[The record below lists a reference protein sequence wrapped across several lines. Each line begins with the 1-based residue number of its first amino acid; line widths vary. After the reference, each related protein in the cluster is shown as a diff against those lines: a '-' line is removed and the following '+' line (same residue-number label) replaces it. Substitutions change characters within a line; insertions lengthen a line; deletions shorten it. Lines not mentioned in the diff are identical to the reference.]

1 MPKVSINNFRAG
13 IQGSPGFTPDLRN
26 VAASDMR
33 NLTVDEN
40 GKLVRRAGR
49 ARGNGPRQKPPTVIY
64 GSYLPFITLPVPVR

>member
-40 GKLVRRAGR
+40 G
-49 ARGNGPRQKPPTVIY
+49 
-64 GSYLPFITLPVPVR
+64 

>member
-26 VAASDMR
+26 VSASDMR

-40 GKLVRRAGR
+40 GKLIRRKGR
-49 ARGNGPRQKPPTVIY
+49 ARK
-64 GSYLPFITLPVPVR
+64 GSTIGTDRALRVPGD